1 MSAKKPGPGSLWH
14 AIQAQGQ
21 EPRRQKSPGT
31 SEEYFAERARQNQE
45 RWREREREKAA
56 EQESEEKK
64 KANADERRAKILLS
78 VKAREKL
85 NMGRGFRRS
94 KKMPKILLPG
104 QVNNGENFNSSGK
117 QGEQGENLNLE
128 EYQEN
133 FNSSEGIPE
142 IIFNENTN
150 LLPSLTQARHIPH
163 IRQTVEWNNHDWENA
178 VNRGIEA
185 ERQKTAA
192 NKRRRKSRNRK
203 SRRIR
208 KTRRIS

>member
-21 EPRRQKSPGT
+21 QSTRQRSPGT
-31 SEEYFAERARQNQE
+31 TEEFFAERARQNQE

-56 EQESEEKK
+56 EQEAFEKE
-64 KANADERRAKILLS
+64 KANADQRAAKILQS

-94 KKMPKILLPG
+94 KKMPKVLLPG
-104 QVNNGENFNSSGK
+104 QVNNGENFNLS
-117 QGEQGENLNLE
+117 GENLNLE
-128 EYQEN
+128 EEYQQN
-133 FNSSEGIPE
+133 FNTSEGIPE

-150 LLPSLTQARHIPH
+150 LLPPLTQARHIPH
-163 IRQTVEWNNHDWENA
+163 TKETVEWNNHDWENA

-192 NKRRRKSRNRK
+192 NKRRRKSRSRK
-203 SRRIR
+203 SRSRKSR
-208 KTRRIS
+208 KTRKTRTRR

>member
-1 MSAKKPGPGSLWH
+1 MSSKKPGPGSLWH

-56 EQESEEKK
+56 EQEAEEKK

-85 NMGRGFRRS
+85 NTGRGFRRS
-94 KKMPKILLPG
+94 KKMSKVLLPG
-104 QVNNGENFNSSGK
+104 QVNNGENFNS
-117 QGEQGENLNLE
+117 E
-128 EYQEN
+128 EYQ
-133 FNSSEGIPE
+133 
-142 IIFNENTN
+142 ENTN
-150 LLPSLTQARHIPH
+150 LLPPLTQARHIPH
-163 IRQTVEWNNHDWENA
+163 NGQTVEWNNHDWENA

-185 ERQKTAA
+185 ERQQTAA
-192 NKRRRKSRNRK
+192 NQRRRKSRK
-203 SRRIR
+203 IR
-208 KTRRIS
+208 KTRRRR